1 MFGREIRVTETP
13 LYGWFWGYMNHL
25 GVPKSPNSLCVS
37 RLELTTLLVVCNGIE
52 VNPSSMFDVVL
63 LTKVLG
69 DEDTESLRT

>member
-1 MFGREIRVTETP
+1 
-13 LYGWFWGYMNHL
+13 MNHL